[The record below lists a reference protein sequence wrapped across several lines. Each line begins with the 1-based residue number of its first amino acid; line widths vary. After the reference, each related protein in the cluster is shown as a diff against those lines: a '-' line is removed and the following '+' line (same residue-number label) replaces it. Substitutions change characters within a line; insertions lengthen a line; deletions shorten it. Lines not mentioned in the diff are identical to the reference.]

1 MDVKPDAKTP
11 PSDTN
16 NSTPGGADR
25 RRHGRRFNRNRHQ
38 PNNNN
43 AATPH
48 GGKFRGKIKDIADDV
63 FDNTGQNDAALFNKS
78 LKNIADYLQLSL
90 GNDVSE
96 AVRNMAPIT
105 ITIPP
110 PPQGAPDPNDATRRL
125 PISEVDLYLW
135 KQEHSK
141 ASKKKNDYEDQ
152 LSKAYI
158 IIIQQ
163 CSPALRNDLNA
174 EKTFPAV
181 RSAQDPL
188 ALLKLIQGL
197 CCSYDS
203 RVQSVMATVAS
214 HKRLYTYY
222 QRDGVDNHTYHR
234 EFLSFVETIETY
246 GGLGA
251 VGVIPVFLQEKI
263 VDLHR
268 QGLIADATA
277 PTDDERAL
285 AVGAVREEYLAALMI
300 SGANRE
306 KFSALRTDLQNQYG
320 YGNDLYPK
328 TTDQCLSLLNRWT
341 VTTPSRPKRGDVQA
355 PAPAQPKQEENEALV
370 FAQDV
375 RSPPSASPSHGT
387 NSQGSSRGRGDSRRS
402 PASSASISSGHRI
415 TTVKCKS
422 CGRIGHTSSVS
433 PPGPNSCHGC

>member
-1 MDVKPDAKTP
+1 M
-11 PSDTN
+11 
-16 NSTPGGADR
+16 
-25 RRHGRRFNRNRHQ
+25 
-38 PNNNN
+38 
-43 AATPH
+43 
-48 GGKFRGKIKDIADDV
+48 
-63 FDNTGQNDAALFNKS
+63 
-78 LKNIADYLQLSL
+78 
-90 GNDVSE
+90 
-96 AVRNMAPIT
+96 
-105 ITIPP
+105 
-110 PPQGAPDPNDATRRL
+110 L

-141 ASKKKNDYEDQ
+141 ASKKKNDYEEQ
-152 LSKAYI
+152 LAKAYI

-174 EKTFPAV
+174 EKTFPTV

-203 RVQSVMATVAS
+203 KVQSVMATVAS
-214 HKRLYTYY
+214 HKHLYTYY
-222 QRDGVDNHTYHR
+222 QRDGVDNQTYHR

-263 VDLHR
+263 VDLHN
-268 QGLIADATA
+268 QGLIADATT
-277 PTDDERAL
+277 PTNAERAL

-306 KFSALRTDLQNQYG
+306 RFSALRTDLQNQYG

-341 VTTPSRPKRGDVQA
+341 VTTPSCPKRGDIQA
-355 PAPAQPKQEENEALV
+355 SAPVQPKQEENEALV
-370 FAQDV
+370 FAQDGG
-375 RSPPSASPSHGT
+375 SPPTALPSRRNT
-387 NSQGSSRGRGDSRRS
+387 PRGSSRGRGDSRRS
-402 PASSASISSGHRI
+402 PASSSLASTSSGHRI
-415 TTVKCKS
+415 TNVKCKS
-422 CGRIGHTSSVS
+422 CGSIGHTSSVCPTSKCPPDQIHAMDADDASDASDASSVIILTQQWEGFPQATHRQGFSS
-433 PPGPNSCHGC
+433 P